1 MEDVINAEMVS
12 LCRPTPGPRAL
23 TPPFRQRKQAC
34 VKSLLCPRVVPFNPH
49 EEHLSQGRR
58 PRAGVRGMPN
68 VASAAVSNRN
78 EVLLGLKDYATFFSQ
93 NSKREMTEGRKEG
106 KERER
111 QGGREGEI

>member
-12 LCRPTPGPRAL
+12 LSRPTPGPRAL

-34 VKSLLCPRVVPFNPH
+34 VKYLLCPRVVPFNPH

-78 EVLLGLKDYATFFSQ
+78 EVLLGLKDYATFFL
-93 NSKREMTEGRKEG
+93 KTVKE
-106 KERER
+106 K
-111 QGGREGEI
+111 